1 MDKNTIL
8 NYITETPGNTNR
20 AVLGDMLDSFAGGG
34 GGGGDLTTAT
44 LTFNGSAYIQ
54 APMCL
59 DIRES
64 GAPIDYALIPFDD
77 EYSSGSYTIALYKG
91 AAVIMVTMVGGTIT
105 ASGNIQEIDT
115 GTYLVTGDCT
125 ITVAP

>member
-34 GGGGDLTTAT
+34 GGDLTTAT
-44 LTFNGSAYIQ
+44 LTLNGSAYIQ
-54 APMCL
+54 APMCQ

-64 GAPIDYALIPFDD
+64 GAPIDYALIPFND
-77 EYSSGSYTIALYKG
+77 EYSSGSYIMALYKG
-91 AAVIMVTMVGGTIT
+91 AAIIMLTMHDGTIT
-105 ASGNIQEIDT
+105 TSGDIQNISN
-115 GTYLVTGDCT
+115 GVYLVTGDCT